1 MDTALLPPLILAVLG
16 PTNTGKTH
24 FAIERMLGHGSG
36 MIGFPLRLLARE
48 NYDRVVKL
56 KGRAAVALVTG
67 EEKIV
72 PKRAR
77 YFLCTVESMP
87 LGQPTDFLAI
97 DEVQLAA
104 DPERGH
110 VFTDRLLHARGL
122 AETILIGAE
131 TIAPLLRRLVPEAEF
146 RARPRLSTLR
156 YAGVKKI
163 TRLPP
168 RSAVVGFTA
177 AGVYELAELL
187 RRRRGGTAV
196 VLGALSPRTRNKQVA
211 MYQAGEVDYLVATDA
226 IGMGLNMDIDHVAF
240 SAVVKFDGRRHRA
253 LEPAEL
259 AQIAGRAGR
268 HMNDGSFG
276 ATAGLPGLDPEIVE
290 AIENHRFRPLKRLY
304 WRNADLDFSSPASLL
319 RSLSTPPPRRELV
332 RARDADDQLALAA
345 LAGDEEIAKRAKG
358 IPAVRLLWEVCQ
370 IPDFRNVLAESHS
383 GLLKRIYLFLTG
395 PQARLPADWVGKQVA
410 RADRT
415 EGDIDTLTGRI
426 ADIRTWTYVSQR
438 ADWLEDAAHW
448 QARARAIE
456 DRLSDAL
463 HERLTQRFVDH
474 RAAVLVRKLADGT
487 ELLGAVNSRGEVL
500 VEGHIIGKLQ
510 GFRFLPD
517 ETALREDRRSL
528 LAAAGRALRQDIAGR
543 IARLENEPG
552 GKLRIEED
560 GAVSWAGAP
569 VARLAA
575 GPGVLKPK
583 IEPLASE
590 LVDPG
595 ARERIRA
602 CLAAWLKGRIE
613 QVLAPLPGL
622 TDGARTGAVRGLA
635 YRLTEALGALL
646 RRDVAPVIDALKPA
660 ERKALAAMGVRIGQE
675 TVFIPA
681 LQKPPAIRL
690 RRILWAIHAGKAPL
704 VFDAG
709 ALVLP
714 AENGVPAA
722 SYLACGYRLT
732 DGLAVRAER
741 LEKLANAAR
750 KLARQGAFA
759 PTPALAAA
767 GGCRLEDLDALLA
780 GLGYRATQDVSGV
793 SFHRA
798 PRRGRGN
805 GGAKPPRPGDKR
817 RRGAQDSPFA
827 ILRDLVPGKV
837 SGDGGQAN
845 LRIDKWLWYARFFK
859 SRSGAARLCAG
870 GRVRVNSR
878 LIAKARHPVS
888 IGDVLTFPQARSI
901 RVIEIADLGTR
912 RGPAAEAQA
921 LYQDLA
927 PPVAEPRREAPLGA
941 REPGAGRPTK
951 AERRA
956 IERMKGG
963 S

>member
-1 MDTALLPPLILAVLG
+1 MDTTLLPPLILAVLG

-72 PKRAR
+72 PRRAR

-87 LGQPTDFLAI
+87 LGQPCDFLAI

-156 YAGVKKI
+156 YAGSKKI

-177 AGVYELAELL
+177 GGVYELAELL

-276 ATAGLPGLDPEIVE
+276 ATAGLGGLDQEIVE

-304 WRNADLDFSSPASLL
+304 WRNVDLDFSSPASVL
-319 RSLSTPPPRRELV
+319 RSLSAPPPRAELA

-345 LAGDEEIAKRAKG
+345 LAGDQEIAKRATG

-438 ADWLEDAAHW
+438 ADWLEDAGHW

-463 HERLTQRFVDH
+463 HERLTQRFVDR
-474 RAAVLVRKLADGT
+474 RAAVLVRKLADRA
-487 ELLGAVNSRGEVL
+487 ELLGAVNSKGEVL
-500 VEGHIIGKLQ
+500 VEGQFIGRLD
-510 GFRFLPD
+510 GFRFFPD
-517 ETALREDRRSL
+517 ETALREDRRAL
-528 LAAAGRALRQDIAGR
+528 LAAANRALRQDIAGR
-543 IARLENEPG
+543 IARLENGTG
-552 GKLRIEED
+552 GKLHVEED
-560 GAVSWAGAP
+560 GTIVWAGAP

-575 GPGVLKPK
+575 GTNVLEPK

-590 LVDPG
+590 LVDPA

-602 CLAAWLKGRIE
+602 CLAAWLRGRIE
-613 QVLAPLPGL
+613 RVLAPLPGL
-622 TDGARTGAVRGLA
+622 SGQARTGAVRGLA
-635 YRLTEALGALL
+635 YQLSEGLGTLP
-646 RRDVAPVIDALKPA
+646 RSTVAAAIDALKPA

-675 TVFIPA
+675 TVFMPA

-690 RRILWAIHAGKAPL
+690 RRTLWAIHAGKTPL
-704 VFDAG
+704 DFDAG
-709 ALVLP
+709 TLVLP
-714 AENGVPAA
+714 AHGGASAA
-722 SYLACGYRLT
+722 AYVACGYRLAG
-732 DGLAVRAER
+732 GLAVRAER

-750 KLARQGAFA
+750 KLARQGAFV

-767 GGCRLEDLDALLA
+767 AGCRLEDVEPLLA
-780 GLGYRATQDVSGV
+780 SLGYRARQDAGGV

-798 PRRGRGN
+798 PRRDRGK
-805 GGAKPPRPGDKR
+805 GARKPPLPPNKR
-817 RRGAQDSPFA
+817 ARGSPDGPFA
-827 ILRDLVPGKV
+827 VLRDLVPRK
-837 SGDGGQAN
+837 
-845 LRIDKWLWYARFFK
+845 
-859 SRSGAARLCAG
+859 
-870 GRVRVNSR
+870 
-878 LIAKARHPVS
+878 
-888 IGDVLTFPQARSI
+888 
-901 RVIEIADLGTR
+901 
-912 RGPAAEAQA
+912 
-921 LYQDLA
+921 
-927 PPVAEPRREAPLGA
+927 
-941 REPGAGRPTK
+941 
-951 AERRA
+951 
-956 IERMKGG
+956 
-963 S
+963 

>member
-1 MDTALLPPLILAVLG
+1 MDRALLPPLILAVLG

-24 FAIERMLGHGSG
+24 FAIERMLAHGSG

-48 NYDRVVKL
+48 NYDRVVRL
-56 KGRAAVALVTG
+56 KGHAAVALVTG

-87 LGQPTDFLAI
+87 LDRAVDFLAI

-110 VFTDRLLHARGL
+110 VFTDRLLYARGL

-156 YAGVKKI
+156 YVGAKKI

-240 SAVVKFDGRRHRA
+240 SGIVKFDGRRHRA
-253 LEPAEL
+253 LEPSEL

-276 ATAGLPGLDPEIVE
+276 ATAGLFGLDPEIVE
-290 AIENHRFRPLKRLY
+290 AIENHRFRPLKNLY
-304 WRNADLDFSSPASLL
+304 WRNADLDFSSPALLL
-319 RSLSTPPPRRELV
+319 RSLSAPPPRRELV

-345 LAGDEEIAKRAKG
+345 LAGDDEIAERAKG

-383 GLLKRIYLFLTG
+383 ALLKRIYLFLTG
-395 PQARLPADWVGKQVA
+395 PQGRLPADWIGKQVA
-410 RADRT
+410 RADRV

-426 ADIRTWTYVSQR
+426 ADIRTWTYVSHR
-438 ADWLEDAAHW
+438 ADWLEDATHW

-463 HERLTQRFVDH
+463 HERLTQRFVDQ
-474 RAAVLVRKLADGT
+474 RAAVLVRKLADGAD
-487 ELLGAVNSRGEVL
+487 LLGAVNAKGEVL
-500 VEGHIIGKLQ
+500 VEGQFIGKLR
-510 GFRFLPD
+510 GFRFHPD
-517 ETALREDRRSL
+517 ETALREDGRAL
-528 LAAAGRALRQDIAGR
+528 LAAASRALRQDIAVR
-543 IARLENEPG
+543 IARLENESS

-560 GAVSWAGAP
+560 GTMCWAGAP
-569 VARLAA
+569 VARLVA
-575 GPGVLKPK
+575 GADVLDPK
-583 IEPLASE
+583 IEPLSSD
-590 LVDPG
+590 LLDPA

-602 CLAAWLKGRIE
+602 CLTRWLKGRIE
-613 QVLAPLPGL
+613 KVLGPLPGL
-622 TDGARTGAVRGLA
+622 ADQARTGAVRGLA
-635 YRLTEALGALL
+635 FRLTEALGVLL
-646 RRDVAPVIDALKPA
+646 RREIAPAIDALKPA

-675 TVFIPA
+675 TVFLPA

-690 RRILWAIHAGKAPL
+690 RRTLWAIHAGKAPL
-704 VFDAG
+704 EFDAG
-709 ALVLP
+709 AAVLP
-714 AENGVPAA
+714 AEESAPAA
-722 SYLACGYRLT
+722 SYLACGYRLVG
-732 DGLAVRAER
+732 GLAVRAER

-767 GGCRLEDLDALLA
+767 GGCRIEDLGALLN
-780 GLGYRATQDVSGV
+780 GVGYRTKTDAAGV
-793 SFHRA
+793 SFHRVSG
-798 PRRGRGN
+798 RGRGGMKRRSGN
-805 GGAKPPRPGDKR
+805 KRRPGAPD
-817 RRGAQDSPFA
+817 GPFA
-827 ILRDLVPGKV
+827 ILRDL
-837 SGDGGQAN
+837 
-845 LRIDKWLWYARFFK
+845 
-859 SRSGAARLCAG
+859 
-870 GRVRVNSR
+870 
-878 LIAKARHPVS
+878 
-888 IGDVLTFPQARSI
+888 
-901 RVIEIADLGTR
+901 
-912 RGPAAEAQA
+912 
-921 LYQDLA
+921 A
-927 PPVAEPRREAPLGA
+927 PP
-941 REPGAGRPTK
+941 K
-951 AERRA
+951 
-956 IERMKGG
+956 
-963 S
+963 

>member
-1 MDTALLPPLILAVLG
+1 MDTTILPPLILAILG

-48 NYDRVVKL
+48 NYDRVVRL

-72 PKRAR
+72 PPRAR

-87 LGQPTDFLAI
+87 LDRPTNFLAI

-156 YAGVKKI
+156 YAGFKKI

-196 VLGALSPRTRNKQVA
+196 VLGALSPRTRNAQVA

-240 SAVVKFDGRRHRA
+240 SSVVKFDGRRHRA

-276 ATAGLPGLDPEIVE
+276 ATAGLGGLDQEIVE
-290 AIENHRFRPLKRLY
+290 AIENHRFRPLKTLY

-319 RSLSTPPPRRELV
+319 RSLSAPPPRRELV
-332 RARDADDQLALAA
+332 RARNADDQLALAA
-345 LAGDEEIAKRAKG
+345 LAGDEEIAKRTKG
-358 IPAVRLLWEVCQ
+358 IPGVRLLWEVCQ
-370 IPDFRNVLAESHS
+370 IPDFRKVLAESHT
-383 GLLKRIYLFLTG
+383 GLLKRIYGFLTD
-395 PQARLPADWVGKQVA
+395 PQARLPADWVGKQIA

-415 EGDIDTLTGRI
+415 EGNIETLTGRI
-426 ADIRTWTYVSQR
+426 ADIRTWTYVSHR
-438 ADWLEDAAHW
+438 VDWLEDAAHW

-463 HERLTQRFVDH
+463 HERLTQRFVDQ
-474 RAAVLVRKLADGT
+474 RAAVLVRKLADKA
-487 ELLGAVNSRGEVL
+487 ELLGAVNSKGEVL
-500 VEGHIIGKLQ
+500 VEGQFIGRLH

-517 ETALREDRRSL
+517 ETAVREDGRAL
-528 LAAAGRALRQDIAGR
+528 MAAANRALRQDIAGR
-543 IARLENEPG
+543 IARLETETSG
-552 GKLRIEED
+552 TLQIEED
-560 GAVSWAGAP
+560 GTISWAGAP

-575 GPGVLKPK
+575 GTGRLEPK
-583 IEPLASE
+583 IEPLISE
-590 LVDPG
+590 LLDPG
-595 ARERIRA
+595 SRERIRA
-602 CLAAWLKGRIE
+602 CLDRWLKSRIE
-613 QVLAPLPGL
+613 RVLAPLPGL
-622 TDGARTGAVRGLA
+622 TDQARTGAVRGLA
-635 YRLTEALGALL
+635 YQLTESLGTLP
-646 RRDVAPVIDALKPA
+646 RRVVASAIDALKPA

-690 RRILWAIHAGKAPL
+690 RRTLWAVHAGKKPL
-704 VFDAG
+704 EFDPST
-709 ALVLP
+709 LVLP
-714 AENGVPAA
+714 AEKSVPAA
-722 SYLACGYRLT
+722 YYLACGYRLT

-750 KLARQGAFA
+750 KLARQGDFA
-759 PTPALAAA
+759 ATPALAIV
-767 GGCRLEDLDALLA
+767 GGCRTEELGALLA
-780 GLGYRATQDVSGV
+780 GLGYRAKKDALGV

-798 PRRGRGN
+798 PKRGRGK
-805 GGAKPPRPGDKR
+805 GVKKPPRAGNNR
-817 RRGAQDSPFA
+817 RPSAPDGPFA
-827 ILRDLVPGKV
+827 VLRDLVPPK
-837 SGDGGQAN
+837 
-845 LRIDKWLWYARFFK
+845 
-859 SRSGAARLCAG
+859 
-870 GRVRVNSR
+870 
-878 LIAKARHPVS
+878 
-888 IGDVLTFPQARSI
+888 
-901 RVIEIADLGTR
+901 
-912 RGPAAEAQA
+912 
-921 LYQDLA
+921 
-927 PPVAEPRREAPLGA
+927 
-941 REPGAGRPTK
+941 
-951 AERRA
+951 
-956 IERMKGG
+956 
-963 S
+963 

>member
-1 MDTALLPPLILAVLG
+1 MDTAILPPLILAVLG

-48 NYDRVVKL
+48 NYDRVVRL

-72 PKRAR
+72 PPRAR

-87 LGQPTDFLAI
+87 LDRPTDFLAI
-97 DEVQLAA
+97 DEVQLAG

-146 RARPRLSTLR
+146 RARPRLSTLH
-156 YAGVKKI
+156 YAGSKKI

-196 VLGALSPRTRNKQVA
+196 VLGALSPRTRNAQVA

-240 SAVVKFDGRRHRA
+240 SSVVKFDGRRHRP

-276 ATAGLPGLDPEIVE
+276 ATAGLSGLDQEIVE
-290 AIENHRFRPLKRLY
+290 AIENHRFRPLKTLY

-319 RSLSTPPPRRELV
+319 RSLSAPSPRREMV
-332 RARDADDQLALAA
+332 RARDANDQLALAA
-345 LAGDEEIAKRAKG
+345 LTGDEEIAKRAKG
-358 IPAVRLLWEVCQ
+358 IPGVRLLWEVCQ
-370 IPDFRNVLAESHS
+370 IPDFRNVLAESHT
-383 GLLKRIYLFLTG
+383 GLLKRIYGFLTG
-395 PQARLPADWVGKQVA
+395 PQAHLPADWVGKQIA
-410 RADRT
+410 QADRT
-415 EGDIDTLTGRI
+415 EGSIETLTGRI
-426 ADIRTWTYVSQR
+426 ADIRTWTYVSHR

-463 HERLTQRFVDH
+463 HERLTQRFVDQ
-474 RAAVLVRKLADGT
+474 RSAVLVRKLADGV
-487 ELLGAVNSRGEVL
+487 ELLGAVNSKGEVL
-500 VEGHIIGKLQ
+500 VEGQFIGRLH

-517 ETALREDRRSL
+517 ETAVREDGRAL
-528 LAAAGRALRQDIAGR
+528 MAAANRALRQDIAGR
-543 IARLENEPG
+543 IARLETETSG
-552 GKLRIEED
+552 TLQIEED
-560 GAVSWAGAP
+560 GTISWAGAP

-575 GPGVLKPK
+575 GTGRLEPK
-583 IEPLASE
+583 IEPLVSE
-590 LVDPG
+590 LLDPG

-602 CLAAWLKGRIE
+602 CLDRWLKGRIE
-613 QVLAPLPGL
+613 RVLAPLPGL
-622 TDGARTGAVRGLA
+622 TDQARTGAVRGLA
-635 YRLTEALGALL
+635 YQLTEALGTLP
-646 RRDVAPVIDALKPA
+646 RREVASAIDALKPA

-690 RRILWAIHAGKAPL
+690 RRTLWAVHAGKKPL
-704 VFDAG
+704 EFDPST
-709 ALVLP
+709 LVLP
-714 AENGVPAA
+714 AEKSVPAV

-732 DGLAVRAER
+732 NGLVVRAER

-750 KLARQGAFA
+750 KLSRQGAFA
-759 PTPALAAA
+759 ATPALAAA
-767 GGCRLEDLDALLA
+767 GGCRIEDLGALLA
-780 GLGYRATQDVSGV
+780 SLGYRAKKDVLGV

-798 PRRGRGN
+798 PKRGRGK
-805 GGAKPPRPGDKR
+805 GVTKPPRAGNNR
-817 RRGAQDSPFA
+817 RPSAPDGPFA
-827 ILRDLVPGKV
+827 VLRDLVPPK
-837 SGDGGQAN
+837 
-845 LRIDKWLWYARFFK
+845 
-859 SRSGAARLCAG
+859 
-870 GRVRVNSR
+870 
-878 LIAKARHPVS
+878 
-888 IGDVLTFPQARSI
+888 
-901 RVIEIADLGTR
+901 
-912 RGPAAEAQA
+912 
-921 LYQDLA
+921 
-927 PPVAEPRREAPLGA
+927 
-941 REPGAGRPTK
+941 
-951 AERRA
+951 
-956 IERMKGG
+956 
-963 S
+963 